1 MPLEGAN
8 SVLVITSQPAYL
20 DQIEQ
25 WINRIDG
32 AGGGVQLFSY
42 ELKYVTAKDLAERL
56 AEVYGSGR
64 SGSSGGDRRGGASL
78 MPGLEPTTLGDD
90 GGFSDSGRMGGMDG
104 GSRGG
109 LGGGSL
115 SLGERQGGNAAVT
128 LEVDGDTVGVS
139 AVDESN
145 TLLVRSTSQAWRSIR
160 EVIDRLDVM
169 PLQVHIEAQVVQVT
183 LSGELSYGVS
193 WFLEKAMT
201 DNDFPVFPAPGD
213 GGPSRWSTLGGSIGG
228 VAGPGAVWSLVK
240 NDAAAIINALD
251 QVSDVQMLQ
260 TPSVMVR
267 NNYEATLNVG
277 DRIPISSVTVNPGFG
292 GDASYSQVQYLD
304 TGTILKVRPRVTRD
318 GTVFLD
324 IVQEVSSPQGEPDAN
339 GNVRI
344 NTNRLKTNAVVQ
356 SGDTVFL
363 AGLIADS
370 TSRGS
375 RGLPGL
381 SRIPIIGGLFGQQS
395 SNTVRSE
402 IVVLITPTLVR
413 NQEDARGL
421 TDEYGRRFRAM
432 EPLYRTND

>member
-1 MPLEGAN
+1 
-8 SVLVITSQPAYL
+8 
-20 DQIEQ
+20 
-25 WINRIDG
+25 

-42 ELKYVTAKDLAERL
+42 ELKYVTAKDLAEQL
-56 AEVYGSGR
+56 AQVYGGSNR
-64 SGSSGGDRRGGASL
+64 SGAGTGRRGGASL
-78 MPGLEPTTLGDD
+78 MPGLEQSEFSD
-90 GGFSDSGRMGGMDG
+90 GGRDRGMGSSGIGRDG
-104 GSRGG
+104 SGGG

-115 SLGERQGGNAAVT
+115 SLGERQGGDASVV
-128 LEVDGDTVGVS
+128 LEVDGSEVGVA
-139 AVDESN
+139 AVDETN
-145 TLLVRSTSQAWRSIR
+145 TLLVRSTGQAWRSIR
-160 EVIDRLDVM
+160 EVIERLDVV

-183 LSGELSYGVS
+183 LSGRLSYGVS
-193 WFLEKAMT
+193 WFLEQGMT
-201 DNDFPVFPAPGD
+201 DNGIGPFPAPGA

-228 VAGPGAVWSLVK
+228 EGGNGLVWSLVK

-260 TPSVMVR
+260 TPSVLVR

-277 DRIPISSVTVNPGFG
+277 DRIPLSSVTVHPGLG

-324 IVQEVSSPQGEPDAN
+324 IVQEVSSPQGEPDDN

-363 AGLIADS
+363 AGLITDD

-375 RGLPGL
+375 SGLPGL
-381 SRIPIIGGLFGQQS
+381 SRIPIIGGLFGQQNS
-395 SNTVRSE
+395 STTRSE

-413 NQEDARGL
+413 NQQDARNL
-421 TDEYGRRFRAM
+421 TDEY
-432 EPLYRTND
+432 